1 MNKLVVNQ
9 LIRFGL
15 SASFD
20 ETEAVLFLQFIKN
33 TYYS

>member
-15 SASFD
+15 SSFD

-33 TYYS
+33 MYYS